1 MRKPYMFLFP
11 GMIFGFLLSRAGF
24 SDYDLFMDMFLF
36 TNLKLVWTMF
46 TAIGVAM
53 LSMYLIRKFRARS
66 LTGEPVRIKIKSL
79 HRGTLAGGLIFGVG
93 WGMSGACPG
102 TVLAQLGEGKIPA
115 AFTFS
120 GIVFGIYLFAILYPR
135 LKKLGVPLE

>member
-1 MRKPYMFLFP
+1 MKKPYMFLLP

-36 TNLKLVWTMF
+36 ANLKLVWTMS

-53 LSMYLIRKFRARS
+53 ISMYLIRRFRPRS
-66 LTGEPVRIKIKSL
+66 LTGEPVRIKTKPL
-79 HRGTLAGGLIFGVG
+79 HRGTLAGGVIFGMG
-93 WGMSGACPG
+93 WGISGACPG

-115 AFTFS
+115 VFTFS
-120 GIVFGIYLFAILYPR
+120 GIAAGIYLFALVYPK
-135 LKKLGVPLE
+135 LKKLGIPPA